1 MTTVDNALIVMT
13 KVPQPG
19 QSKTRL
25 VPPLSYDEAADL
37 ARALLLDQL
46 NNLSQFSQ
54 AARHIAFTPA
64 AAAARMQALALAGFA
79 QFPQSG
85 SDLGERMAGAFGQLF
100 AGGFARV
107 VLIGG
112 DLPALPL
119 TILADG
125 FTALY
130 GPVPQVVLGPS
141 ADGGYYLIGMNRFV
155 PEIFTGIT
163 WSRPDVLQRT
173 VERLMALEIPYKLLA
188 SWYDIDTIGDLRQ
201 LMRELIPPHQD
212 FMKNTCYLLRQF
224 KQRKVF

>member
-1 MTTVDNALIVMT
+1 MT
-13 KVPQPG
+13 KVPEPG

-25 VPPLSYDEAADL
+25 VPPLSHDEAADL
-37 ARALLLDQL
+37 ARVLLLDQL

-54 AARHIAFTPA
+54 AALHITFAPA
-64 AAAARMQALALAGFA
+64 AAADRMQALAPVGFA
-79 QFPQSG
+79 LFPQSG
-85 SDLGERMAGAFGQLF
+85 SDLGERMANAFGQLF

-125 FTALY
+125 FAALH
-130 GPVPQVVLGPS
+130 GPVPHVVLGPS

-163 WSRPDVLQRT
+163 WSRPDVLQCT
-173 VERLMALEIPYKLLA
+173 VERLTALEIPYKILA
-188 SWYDIDTIGDLRQ
+188 SWYDIDVIDDLRQ
-201 LMRELIPPHQD
+201 LMRELTPPRQV
-212 FMKNTCYLLRQF
+212 FMKNTLSLLRQF